1 MNKVINEFLSKLDA
15 GEVKPAYYFSK
26 EKEQYMAEKRQRG
39 LKKARQNSRK
49 LVTK

>member
-1 MNKVINEFLSKLDA
+1 MNTVMDKFLSKLDA
-15 GEVKPAYYFSK
+15 EEIKPAYYFSK
-26 EKEQYMAEKRQRG
+26 EKEKYMSEKRKIG